1 LYLSYS
7 NNLPVSCNRQA
18 AGSNSC
24 TFPTLTIYLL
34 IVTDKLQGVIL
45 VHFLSNNLP
54 VSCNRQAA
62 GSNSCTFPT
71 LTIYLLVVTDKLQGV
86 ILVHF
91 LL

>member
-1 LYLSYS
+1 LYIFLS

-24 TFPTLTIYLL
+24 TFPNLTIYLL

-62 GSNSCTFPT
+62 ESNSCTFPT
-71 LTIYLLVVTDKLQGV
+71 LNNLPVSCNRQAAGSNSCTFSI
-86 ILVHF
+86 
-91 LL
+91 